1 MYIFEKNIKMKK
13 SIIFKSII
21 VLFSIASLV
30 SCETEPLDPA
40 IDLNDFINGANPNS
54 PNNPNSSSILGTYVM
69 TAFNTSVPTDLNG
82 DGTAS
87 TNQMNETTCFD
98 NNILSLNT
106 NNAFTT
112 TSKGLDIE
120 IVGTNSVL
128 TCFTDPSIN
137 GTWTQFGTNIIF
149 TYVDSGITVSDT
161 FVLNGNT
168 LTYTLNGGEIVGL
181 SGGNPVYLT
190 SNISVVYTKQ

>member
-1 MYIFEKNIKMKK
+1 MKK
-13 SIIFKSII
+13 ALIFKSII
-21 VLFSIASLV
+21 VLFSIASLI
-30 SCETEPLDPA
+30 SCETEPIDPA
-40 IDLNDFINGANPNS
+40 IDLNNFINGTS
-54 PNNPNSSSILGTYVM
+54 PNNPNTPNPNSILGTYIM
-69 TAFNTSVPTDLNG
+69 TVFNTSVPTDLNG

-87 TNQMNETTCFD
+87 TNQMNETACFN
-98 NNILSLNT
+98 NNILSLNN

-120 IVGTNSVL
+120 IVGANSVL

-137 GTWTQFGTNIIF
+137 GTWAQFGTNIIF
-149 TYVDSGITVSDT
+149 TYVDSGVTVSDT